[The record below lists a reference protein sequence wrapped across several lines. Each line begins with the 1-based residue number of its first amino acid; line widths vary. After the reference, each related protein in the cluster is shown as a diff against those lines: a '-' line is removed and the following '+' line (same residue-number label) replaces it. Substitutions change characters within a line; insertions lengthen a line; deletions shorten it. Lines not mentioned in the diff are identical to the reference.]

1 MPRPGARYWNTTVIA
16 LAVYFLLC
24 VGLRIIASPTL
35 EADDAEQALLS
46 QYLALGYG
54 PQPPFYNWLLYGTV
68 HVFGLSVAT
77 LTVLKQLFLFLCC
90 LFYGLAARLVIK
102 DMAISAIAMLGILT
116 LPPVF
121 LLSQRDLSHT
131 VAALFAVSLFLY
143 FFLRTLQRPS
153 FYSYV
158 MTGVAVGIGV
168 ISKYNFVLVP
178 CAAILAIL
186 PERELRARIFDWRVI
201 VSMLVAAV
209 IFLPHGSWVI
219 SHINA
224 ASDTIV
230 EEMKEG
236 SSGHRLTHIVKGTFS
251 LLSAIAVGSALPML
265 FFAVISPARIPD
277 IWRAQSQGT
286 RVVGRM
292 LFFCLVGVFLVVL
305 GIDATHIR
313 QKWLAV
319 FLILWPLYLGLKLE
333 AANINLEGRFGRTA
347 IPVFVI
353 ITTVVIG
360 LSARAYVSPMIGDYG
375 KTNMPFHGL
384 FAELTENGT
393 RLPALVMAGDS
404 FTAGNTRLNLPDVK
418 VLSPSLQQ
426 EQLSADLLSLGPTLI
441 VWSDDGKLAPPM
453 PEALKEV
460 LIGAGVTENA
470 LHPNHTALP
479 YFAGKDGDRYGF
491 GYLWLS
497 PHQ

>member
-1 MPRPGARYWNTTVIA
+1 MPESGAKYWNMTVIA

-24 VGLRIIASPTL
+24 VALRIIASPAL

-77 LTVLKQLFLFLCC
+77 LTILKQLFLFLCC
-90 LFYGLAARLVIK
+90 LFYGLAARLIVK
-102 DMAISAIAMLGILT
+102 DMAISALAMLGVLT

-121 LLSQRDLSHT
+121 VLSQRDLSHT

-143 FFLRTLQRPS
+143 FFFRTLQRPS

-178 CAAILAIL
+178 CAAILAVL

-201 VSMLVAAV
+201 VSLLVAAV

-219 SHINA
+219 GHINA
-224 ASDTIV
+224 ASDTIIQ
-230 EEMKEG
+230 EMKEG
-236 SSGHRLTHIVKGTFS
+236 SSGHRLAHIFKGMFS
-251 LLSAIAVGSALPML
+251 LLSAILVGSALPVL
-265 FFAVISPARIPD
+265 FFTFISPTRLADILRARNQ
-277 IWRAQSQGT
+277 WT

-292 LFFCLVGVFLVVL
+292 LLFCLIGVFLVVL
-305 GIDATHIR
+305 GIDATHIW

-319 FLILWPLYLGLKLE
+319 FLILWPLYLCLKLE
-333 AANINLEGRFGRTA
+333 AADIRLEGRFGRA
-347 IPVFVI
+347 AAPVFI
-353 ITTVVIG
+353 IVTAVAIG
-360 LSARAYVSPMIGDYG
+360 LSARAYVSPMLGNYG
-375 KTNMPFHGL
+375 KVNMPFHSL
-384 FAELTENGT
+384 FAELTQNGA
-393 RLPALVMAGDS
+393 RSPMLVVTGDS
-404 FTAGNTRLNLPDVK
+404 FTAGNARLNLPTVK

-426 EQLSADLLSLGPTLI
+426 EQLSLNLLSLGPALV
-441 VWSDDGKLAPPM
+441 VWSDDGVLNPPM
-453 PEALKEV
+453 PEALKKT
-460 LIGAGVTENA
+460 LANAGVPEDA
-470 LHPNHTALP
+470 LHPSHTELP

-497 PHQ
+497 PP